1 MALHVRAHRSE
12 TGDPADT
19 AIRTGL
25 MHTARVIQRVRRMK
39 AEGASNSMIGMSI
52 GKTESAVKSLCNKR
66 GIKRGH
72 ATGLPFAISPRLT
85 AICTKEAQRR
95 GVGLALTPFAPPTRP
110 G

>member
-1 MALHVRAHRSE
+1 
-12 TGDPADT
+12 
-19 AIRTGL
+19 

-95 GVGLALTPFAPPTRP
+95 GMRFALPLAAPASGL